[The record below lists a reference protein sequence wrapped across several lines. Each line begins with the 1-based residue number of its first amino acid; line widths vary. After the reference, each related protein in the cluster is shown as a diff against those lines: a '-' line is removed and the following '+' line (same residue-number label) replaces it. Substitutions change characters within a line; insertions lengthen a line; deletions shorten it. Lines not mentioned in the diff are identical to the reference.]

1 MINNNKETEV
11 RNTIRDVD
19 NKQSHLPTWQH
30 SNIKKTKKKQ
40 KKHKNKKTI
49 ITQYQMKPR
58 PSTRHRIRVIN
69 CLSDWKNH
77 CDAYTS

>member
-30 SNIKKTKKKQ
+30 SNIKKKQ
-40 KKHKNKKTI
+40 KKNKKNTK
-49 ITQYQMKPR
+49 TKKQ
-58 PSTRHRIRVIN
+58 
-69 CLSDWKNH
+69 
-77 CDAYTS
+77 

>member
-30 SNIKKTKKKQ
+30 SNIKKNKKKQ
-40 KKHKNKKTI
+40 KKTQKQKNNNNSISNEAPPLDEAPDKSYKLLVRLEE
-49 ITQYQMKPR
+49 P
-58 PSTRHRIRVIN
+58 
-69 CLSDWKNH
+69 L
-77 CDAYTS
+77 